1 MKRRTI
7 ITVATVLLLT
17 GFTTNGEFFQKKD
30 SNEGGHQEKTEQQGK
45 MTPEMGLM
53 QHEKRP
59 CMISMMLR
67 GMQHRH
73 QGAFAKNHNL
83 MVNLFPG
90 IIWHLGLSSEKAEE
104 MIDLRTS
111 YKKQL
116 IDHEAELTKT
126 LLQLQQILRENTCRE
141 KTKVQMLAIA
151 EIRIKMKIL
160 VYESV
165 IQMQSLLNYEQRK
178 KLEKLMN
185 LHHKHEN
192 GIVMM
197 HDI

>member
-1 MKRRTI
+1 
-7 ITVATVLLLT
+7 
-17 GFTTNGEFFQKKD
+17 
-30 SNEGGHQEKTEQQGK
+30 
-45 MTPEMGLM
+45 
-53 QHEKRP
+53 
-59 CMISMMLR
+59 
-67 GMQHRH
+67 MQHRH

-90 IIWHLGLSSEKAEE
+90 IIWHLGLSTEKAEE

-116 IDHEAELTKT
+116 IDHEAELTKN
-126 LLQLQQILRENTCRE
+126 LMQLQQSLRDNTGRENT
-141 KTKVQMLAIA
+141 KNQMLSII
-151 EIRIKMKIL
+151 ETRINMKIL

-165 IQMQSLLNYEQRK
+165 IQMQSILNDEQRK
-178 KLEKLMN
+178 KLEKIMN